1 MTSQEARKEID
12 DCESQIE
19 GTYNSLRHAARNM
32 GSSVTEAIKQSTLIR
47 TLWPLVISLV
57 GLILTASHPFWGW
70 VLIIGGILAAGASH
84 SEAAMIQRDV
94 ENLVKQLNDTIDQN
108 MDI

>member
-32 GSSVTEAIKQSTLIR
+32 GSSVTEA
-47 TLWPLVISLV
+47 LV